1 MTAWYAISSE
11 VIIGP
16 YFFEESNHAVT
27 TNNGPY
33 VNMIQEF
40 LEPQPQQINLGL
52 LWFQQDGV
60 TTHTARN
67 SMTILREMCLGH
79 LISMY
84 GTCLPWPARSS
95 NLTPCNFFYES
106 TSRIRCISI
115 VPGP

>member
-1 MTAWYAISSE
+1 MTAWCAISSE

-16 YFFEESNHAVT
+16 YFFKKSNLVVT

-40 LEPQPQQINLGL
+40 LEPQLQQINLGL

-60 TTHTARN
+60 TTHTPRN
-67 SMTILREMCLGH
+67 SMTVLREMCLGY

-84 GTCLPWPARSS
+84 GPRL
-95 NLTPCNFFYES
+95 L
-106 TSRIRCISI
+106 
-115 VPGP
+115 